1 MRFRMEEAFAFLC
14 DTCYLAYYKTSP
26 DQYFTSN
33 PRPRFFKPPFSLSY
47 KQYRVFLNALKS
59 KETISA
65 FEPGDEV
72 HIGEFYVNSWDAPL
86 APNPDL
92 STAFKEIRQ
101 FCASIAFFPGVTLLG
116 VDDDLIRRR
125 SKKVEELGFVRGCNP
140 LKGFGPTSHC
150 MLSVLTMM
158 FLGNHI
164 PNCQENQN
172 KSVLLLFM
180 ALVGNHVS
188 FEEEIAGKI
197 TNLVSFDR
205 GYMTEEMV
213 RKLSF
218 LGIVLLGTLKRCF
231 FFTIHVWWV
240 SCIFSSGGYSGVWA
254 SIL

>member
-1 MRFRMEEAFAFLC
+1 
-14 DTCYLAYYKTSP
+14 
-26 DQYFTSN
+26 
-33 PRPRFFKPPFSLSY
+33 
-47 KQYRVFLNALKS
+47 
-59 KETISA
+59 
-65 FEPGDEV
+65 
-72 HIGEFYVNSWDAPL
+72 
-86 APNPDL
+86 
-92 STAFKEIRQ
+92 
-101 FCASIAFFPGVTLLG
+101 
-116 VDDDLIRRR
+116 
-125 SKKVEELGFVRGCNP
+125 
-140 LKGFGPTSHC
+140 

-231 FFTIHVWWV
+231 FFHHTRMVGLVYFLIRRLFW
-240 SCIFSSGGYSGVWA
+240 SMGINS
-254 SIL
+254 

>member
-1 MRFRMEEAFAFLC
+1 M
-14 DTCYLAYYKTSP
+14 
-26 DQYFTSN
+26 
-33 PRPRFFKPPFSLSY
+33 
-47 KQYRVFLNALKS
+47 
-59 KETISA
+59 
-65 FEPGDEV
+65 
-72 HIGEFYVNSWDAPL
+72 
-86 APNPDL
+86 
-92 STAFKEIRQ
+92 
-101 FCASIAFFPGVTLLG
+101 G

-125 SKKVEELGFVRGCNP
+125 SKKVEELGFVRGRNP
-140 LKGFGPTSHC
+140 LKGFGPPSHC

-218 LGIVLLGTLKRCF
+218 LGIVLLGTLKCCF
-231 FFTIHVWWV
+231 FCTIHVWWV
-240 SCIFSSGGYSGVWA
+240 SCIF
-254 SIL
+254 